1 MKTICSPTRRSA
13 VAVLAVSSV
22 LLAGCAGSGGQRD
35 NASPPKLQTATPAA
49 GGAIDTLR
57 WALPEGEPASVDPAK
72 VGDYSPAAVATNV
85 CESLA
90 AFDADFNL
98 RPNLAEKITKP
109 DPTTYVFDLHPGV
122 TFSNGDPLTPDDVV
136 YSLKRNAD
144 PEVGSFW
151 SSYYQSVSSIDVT
164 GPNQVTVRLSRPD
177 VLFESAMASLGG
189 AVSQRKFVEQ
199 AGNRYG
205 TPTGGVMCTGPFTM
219 QSWKPGESITL
230 KRNETYWDRE
240 HAAKAA
246 TVDFR
251 IVSEPST
258 LTTALQAGEFDGAYE
273 LPVSTRS
280 ALANSTTGVVYDGP
294 STQMIEL
301 IPTEKAGPMS
311 NVAVR
316 TALDLAIDKKALAQS
331 VYGGAAEPLKSFI
344 PPFMWGSGPARS
356 VYQQAYDKLPDTT
369 EANIEEAKKLVDS
382 ARLTDRAFT
391 AAVGSGDE
399 AGLRTLTFVQAAA
412 KEIGLDM
419 KIQQVQPTE
428 NSEMFYDESA
438 RAAVDLLYAK
448 GYSEFANP
456 LAYAPEF
463 AVEGG
468 LFNWTGYSDP
478 KVHDLLEQARQTDD
492 PQKSAEL
499 FTEAQALFVPQQLAI
514 ALVSPNESL
523 FLKNNISGAPA
534 SFAYIDM
541 PWAAMIG
548 AK

>member
-1 MKTICSPTRRSA
+1 M
-13 VAVLAVSSV
+13 
-22 LLAGCAGSGGQRD
+22 
-35 NASPPKLQTATPAA
+35 TPEA

-57 WALPEGEPASVDPAK
+57 WALPEGEPTSVDPAK

-85 CESLA
+85 CEGLA

-98 RPNLAEKITKP
+98 RPNLAKTITKP
-109 DPTTYVFDLHPGV
+109 DPTTYVFDLQPNV
-122 TFSNGDPLTPDDVV
+122 RFSNGDPMTTDDVV
-136 YSLKRNAD
+136 YSLKRNMD

-177 VLFESAMASLGG
+177 LLFESAMATLAG

-205 TPTGGVMCTGPFTM
+205 APTGGVMCTGPFTM

-230 KRNETYWDRE
+230 KRNETYWNRE

-251 IVSEPST
+251 IVTEPST
-258 LTTALQAGEFDGAYE
+258 LTSALQAGEIDGAYE

-280 ALANSTTGVVYDGP
+280 ALANSATGSVYDGP

-316 TALDLAIDKKALAQS
+316 TALDLAIDKKALSQS

-344 PPFMWGSGPARS
+344 PPFMWGSGPARAI
-356 VYQQAYDKLPDTT
+356 YQQAYDKLPDTT

-382 ARLTDRAFT
+382 AGLTDRAFT

-399 AGLRTLTFVQAAA
+399 AGLRTLTFVQSAA

-419 KIQQVQPTE
+419 KIKQVQPTE

-448 GYSEFANP
+448 GYAEMASP

-463 AVEGG
+463 AGEGG

-478 KVHDLLEQARQTDD
+478 KVQDLLQQARQTDD
-492 PQKSAEL
+492 PHKSAQL
-499 FTEAQALFVPQQLAI
+499 FTEAQALFVPQRLAI
-514 ALVSPNESL
+514 PLVSPNESL
-523 FLKNNISGAPA
+523 FLKNTISGAPA

>member
-1 MKTICSPTRRSA
+1 M
-13 VAVLAVSSV
+13 SST
-22 LLAGCAGSGGQRD
+22 LLAGCAGGGGHHD
-35 NASPPKLQTATPAA
+35 SAPPTLQTMTPEA

-57 WALPEGEPASVDPAK
+57 WALPEGEPTSVDPAK
-72 VGDYSPAAVATNV
+72 VGDYSPAVVATNV

-98 RPNLAEKITKP
+98 RPNLAKTITKP
-109 DPTTYVFDLHPGV
+109 DPTTYVFDLHPNV
-122 TFSNGDPLTPDDVV
+122 RFSNGDPMTADDVA
-136 YSLKRNAD
+136 YSLKRNMD
-144 PEVGSFW
+144 PELGSFW

-164 GPNQVTVRLSRPD
+164 GPGQVTVRLSRPD
-177 VLFESAMASLGG
+177 FLFEPAMATLGG

-205 TPTGGVMCTGPFTM
+205 TPTGGVMCTGPLTM

-230 KRNETYWDRE
+230 KRNETYWDHE

-251 IVSEPST
+251 IVTEPST

-280 ALANSTTGVVYDGP
+280 ALANSATGSVFDGP
-294 STQMIEL
+294 STQMVEL

-316 TALDLAIDKKALAQS
+316 TALDMAIDKKALAQS
-331 VYGGAAEPLKSFI
+331 VYGGAAEPLKSFL
-344 PPFMWGSGPARS
+344 PPFMWGTGPARAI
-356 VYQQAYDKLPDTT
+356 YQQAYDKLPDTT

-382 ARLTDRAFT
+382 AGLTDRAFT

-399 AGLRTLTFVQAAA
+399 AGLRTLTFVQSAA
-412 KEIGLDM
+412 KQIGLDM
-419 KIQQVQPTE
+419 TIQQVQPTE
-428 NSEMFYDESA
+428 NSEMYYNESA
-438 RAAVDLLYAK
+438 RAAVDLLYTK
-448 GYSEFANP
+448 GYSEIASP
-456 LAYAPEF
+456 LAYAAQF
-463 AVEGG
+463 AVPGE

-478 KVHDLLEQARQTDD
+478 KVHDLLQQARQTDD
-492 PQKSAEL
+492 PRRSAQL
-499 FTEAQALFVPQQLAI
+499 FTEAQALFVPQRLTI
-514 ALVSPNESL
+514 PLVSPNESL
-523 FLKNNISGAPA
+523 FLKNSISGAPA